1 MFVPN
6 LDTLRSNFSSFASRG
21 TAPSAQFAQR
31 FGGYQGTPF
40 VAQQFRGEPDEG
52 FRSAIPDSRRFAQ
65 AFEQPEETIAPQPS
79 YTPPPQPEPTV
90 TTVPPSF
97 FANLTASQ
105 SYVQRT
111 ESDASIQNAAA
122 NLRATEDTA
131 AAAVQNPTFDPARIQ
146 AILNATRNPFGFDGR
161 MNPALFQNREDV
173 VPFNEP
179 DLGRA
184 LYSNEGAEPVV
195 SEPETPEPVPYDP
208 PPVYVPPPPPPY
220 QPQPTYSRA
229 QQDDEEDD
237 EEIESIDVVGRSRPM
252 DDEVIDSI
260 DVRGR
265 NRGNEE
271 LDSIDVGGKT
281 RDYLDE
287 ARQEQQQQQQ
297 YAYGGDNPWE
307 NFKAMYVDFMTGGQ
321 GGAVLQ
327 DFNMREAKGEFDS
340 GYKTAGEQ
348 FKSQLLEQ
356 DKLYQKNFQPMNNVS
371 KDTNE
376 ILRAKSEKD
385 QLMDTANMSREG
397 RQETT
402 GGTTVINNSQ
412 TIATSKP
419 ADGTKTSRVFSD
431 DSTFNR
437 HAAADIFHPK
447 Y

>member
-52 FRSAIPDSRRFAQ
+52 FRSAIPDSRKFAQ
-65 AFEQPEETIAPQPS
+65 AFEDYAEEPKAPPPAPT
-79 YTPPPQPEPTV
+79 YTPPPPPEPTV
-90 TTVPPSF
+90 STVPQSF
-97 FANLTASQ
+97 FSNLTASQ
-105 SYVQRT
+105 SYAQRT

-122 NLRATEDTA
+122 ALD
-131 AAAVQNPTFDPARIQ
+131 PTRIQ
-146 AILNATRNPFGFDGR
+146 SILDAARNASGFTGLTSGISPI
-161 MNPALFQNREDV
+161 MFKTREDV
-173 VPFNEP
+173 VPLNEP
-179 DLGRA
+179 EMGRNIFN
-184 LYSNEGAEPVV
+184 YEDTGYNFPVVPEPVV
-195 SEPETPEPVPYDP
+195 EPPPEPVPPPYNP
-208 PPVYVPPPPPPY
+208 PPVYIPPPPPPY

-265 NRGNEE
+265 NRENEE

-340 GYKTAGEQ
+340 RYKTAGEQ

-385 QLMDTANMSREG
+385 QLMDTASMSRES
-397 RQETT
+397 RQETS